1 MNVACGAC
9 PAKYVIP
16 DDKVKG
22 RKVRIAC
29 KHCGAAIIVDGTA
42 PASGAANLPSKAPSA
57 VPSVPSNRP
66 QSAIG
71 APAPKAPPP
80 AQPVAEAPKPLPEIP
95 KPTAEAPKP
104 VARPAQRNIR
114 QTIIGVALPAN
125 APESPGAQPVRR
137 PTPIYVRA
145 ANADPLPPPTPEVQT
160 SARASGQV
168 RSIRRT
174 MLGGLDG
181 DAPTSET
188 SNPEAAAPVRPKK
201 RDIKQTIIGGLE
213 PPKGSAPGATEAPK
227 RPRPMQETPPGT
239 WLAALPDGKTLK
251 IAERDLPRAVKK
263 AYISMATPLWHSR
276 LGDWVPLEQ
285 IPELLSLLNKSATL
299 PQASNQDATES
310 EARRLPLPLGA
321 PPQAH
326 SKAPDPRAA
335 STSTSRQPAVSRA
348 SAAPAGSAKMPSF
361 SPQKP
366 EDVGF
371 SAAKPQVSRSPGSVS
386 ARSSSPTLEL
396 VEIQDED
403 EIAGIVAAE
412 EESAAPTVDG
422 LRDLARL
429 ATAKPRRLEPKAVST
444 PPSPKPKPSVPAT
457 YRPAQSFAPAP
468 AIQTYGAPD
477 GAPRFAPGASTV
489 ATSSIPLSMGSRVTL
504 PVSRHRKRRALI
516 VTLVS
521 LLIVAALI
529 ASYITRQPSA
539 LFGYLRAHGWEQA
552 LDQAVQPLTSRVK
565 KLIHR

>member
-1 MNVACGAC
+1 
-9 PAKYVIP
+9 
-16 DDKVKG
+16 
-22 RKVRIAC
+22 
-29 KHCGAAIIVDGTA
+29 
-42 PASGAANLPSKAPSA
+42 L
-57 VPSVPSNRP
+57 
-66 QSAIG
+66 
-71 APAPKAPPP
+71 
-80 AQPVAEAPKPLPEIP
+80 
-95 KPTAEAPKP
+95 
-104 VARPAQRNIR
+104 
-114 QTIIGVALPAN
+114 
-125 APESPGAQPVRR
+125 
-137 PTPIYVRA
+137 PTP
-145 ANADPLPPPTPEVQT
+145 THEVQT

-181 DAPTSET
+181 DAPTSGT
-188 SNPEAAAPVRPKK
+188 SNPEAAAPVQPKK

-227 RPRPMQETPPGT
+227 RPRPMQEMPPGT

-276 LGDWVPLEQ
+276 MGDWVPLEQ

-310 EARRLPLPLGA
+310 DARRPPLPLGA

-326 SKAPDPRAA
+326 SKAPAPRAT
-335 STSTSRQPAVSRA
+335 STSTSGQPAVSRA
-348 SAAPAGSAKMPSF
+348 SAAPARSAKLPSS

-371 SAAKPQVSRSPGSVS
+371 SAAKPQVSRGPGSVS

-396 VEIQDED
+396 VEIHDED

-412 EESAAPTVDG
+412 EENAAPTVDG

-429 ATAKPRRLEPKAVST
+429 ATAKPRRLEPRAVST

-457 YRPAQSFAPAP
+457 YRSPQGFAAAP

-477 GAPRFAPGASTV
+477 GAPRFAPGASTA

-529 ASYITRQPSA
+529 ASYITRQPSV

-552 LDQAVQPLTSRVK
+552 VDQAVQPLTSRVK
-565 KLIHR
+565 KLIHP